1 MAGTVCYIKLN
12 RNVETTEADVYLKN
26 IGSIHCADK
35 LVAAKVKSIKVHKF
49 RSTGESIE
57 TGQAGNTQENSKSGQ
72 TGNTQENSRS
82 GQTGNTQKSSGKAKA
97 GEKKNPYEEKRCV
110 ISVLKIIELIEET
123 CPDVTVESLGETE
136 VLIEL
141 IKVDT
146 HKGWQQAVKAFF
158 IALISFCGTAFTI
171 MAYHNDIGIANVFS
185 RIHQIVMGSEPAGVS
200 ALEVAYSVGL
210 SLGIIVFFNHVG
222 GRRLTKDP
230 TPIEVEMRKYEK
242 DVNNALVDTAER
254 EGKTIDVE

>member
-12 RNVETTEADVYLKN
+12 RNVETTEADVYLKD
-26 IGSIHCADK
+26 IGSIRCADK
-35 LVAAKVKSIKVHKF
+35 LAAAKVKSIKVHKF
-49 RSTGESIE
+49 RSTGESVE
-57 TGQAGNTQENSKSGQ
+57 TGQ
-72 TGNTQENSRS
+72 TGSAQENSRT
-82 GQTGNTQKSSGKAKA
+82 GQTGSTRKSGRKAKA

-136 VLIEL
+136 VLIER
-141 IKVDT
+141 INVDA
-146 HKGWQQAVKAFF
+146 HKGWQQVVKAFL

-171 MAYHNDIGIANVFS
+171 MAYHNDIGIADVFA